1 MVVFCLRH
9 IYLKL
14 INLMGFSVFRA
25 INRVPIARE
34 RATPRVS
41 QDRRDSFKCNEARH
55 ENDGFFYFFNN
66 WEKKT

>member
-1 MVVFCLRH
+1 
-9 IYLKL
+9 
-14 INLMGFSVFRA
+14 MGFSVFRA